1 MLANGIRILARTI
14 WEVGVQKGSFLYFSG
29 RGFGGCTDLGSNLGP
44 FSTYDV
50 SYAEPLFFMIS
61 MKFFYIFY

>member
-14 WEVGVQKGSFLYFSG
+14 WELGVQKGRFLSFSG
-29 RGFGGCTDLGSNLGP
+29 GGLGGCTDLGSNLGP

-50 SYAEPLFFMIS
+50 SYAEPHFFAFFSLFF
-61 MKFFYIFY
+61 